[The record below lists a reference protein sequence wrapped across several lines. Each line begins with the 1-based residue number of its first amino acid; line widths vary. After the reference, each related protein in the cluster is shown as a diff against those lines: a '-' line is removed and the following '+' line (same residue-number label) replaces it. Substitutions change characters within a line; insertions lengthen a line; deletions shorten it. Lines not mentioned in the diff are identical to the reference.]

1 MLAPPEVSP
10 VTGPVVA
17 VRVHADGSAT
27 LDGTA
32 SDSSEVAT
40 AIRSHIRAHP
50 DGGVAFSA
58 SRDAPYARYIHFLDA
73 IKAAYLTERDAV
85 AVRQFGEPYAD
96 LSDAEQEA
104 IRELVPI
111 RISLAEPE

>member
-1 MLAPPEVSP
+1 MQAPSEVPP

-17 VRVHADGSAT
+17 VRVYADGSAT
-27 LDGTA
+27 LDGAA
-32 SDSSEVAT
+32 SDSSKVVA
-40 AIRSHIRAHP
+40 AIRSHVRAHP

-58 SRDAPYARYIHFLDA
+58 SPDAPYARYIHFLDA
-73 IKAAYLTERDAV
+73 IKTAYLTERDAV
-85 AVRQFGEPYAD
+85 AVCEFGEPYAD

-111 RISLAEPE
+111 RIALAEPE

>member
-1 MLAPPEVSP
+1 MPAPSEVPP

-27 LDGTA
+27 LDGAA
-32 SDSSEVAT
+32 SDSSEVVA
-40 AIRSHIRAHP
+40 AIRCHIRAHP

-58 SRDAPYARYIHFLDA
+58 SRDAPYARYIYFLDA

-85 AVRQFGEPYAD
+85 AVREFGAPYAE
-96 LSDAEQEA
+96 LGDAEQA
-104 IRELVPI
+104 SIRELVPI